1 MANVY
6 KDDLG
11 VGFEVETG
19 VDCSA
24 TGLVLTLE
32 VIKPDSHTASWVAAI
47 KGGDNSV
54 LTYTSAS
61 GDLDQAGE
69 YKLQAKL
76 ASGYIGVSG
85 YSGYSGYSGAPEILV
100 GDTAFFRVRNLGD

>member
-1 MANVY
+1 MANLY
-6 KDDLG
+6 LNDLG

-24 TGLVLTLE
+24 AGLVLTME
-32 VIKPDSHTASWVAAI
+32 IIKPDGHTASWVAAI
-47 KGGDNSV
+47 KNGDNSV
-54 LTYTSAS
+54 LTYTTVS

-69 YKLQAKL
+69 YKLQSKM

-85 YSGYSGYSGAPEILV
+85 YSGYSGYSGVAEILV
-100 GDTAFFRVRNLGD
+100 GDTAFFRVRSLGD